1 MKIEEKLDR
10 LEVITKRLGQEEV
23 PLDEALALFE
33 EGIELASVIKTSLD
47 DARLQVKKVLEKA
60 KGKFAVEDL
69 TFSERGL

>member
-33 EGIELASVIKTSLD
+33 EGIELASVIKASLD
-47 DARLQVKKVLEKA
+47 EARLKVKKVLEKA
-60 KGKFAVEDL
+60 KGQFVVEDFDL
-69 TFSERGL
+69 Q

>member
-1 MKIEEKLDR
+1 MKIEEQLDR

-47 DARLQVKKVLEKA
+47 DARLKVKKVLEKA
-60 KGKFAVEDL
+60 KGQFVVEDFDL
-69 TFSERGL
+69 Q